1 MTRREGELYGY
12 AEGVPWE
19 DQDPPEA
26 NAQSLVDDVKRSNQA
41 LKKRVRDIV
50 DKSLKCSPGRH
61 IGSGRRL
68 PPEATDLWKEGL
80 SRAGICH
87 KFRVPCAEVKAFK
100 NCLNTAIGRL
110 SDAEKLAGKAAQQQA
125 RARLMM
131 ARRASSALRT
141 KSL

>member
-1 MTRREGELYGY
+1 MTRLEWDKYGPD
-12 AEGVPWE
+12 GPPDGWP
-19 DQDPPEA
+19 DPVEA
-26 NAQSLVDDVKRSNQA
+26 AQSLVDGLQGSDGTQ
-41 LKKRVRDIV
+41 KKRVRAIV
-50 DKSLKCSPGRH
+50 HNGLKCSPGRH
-61 IGSGRRL
+61 KGSGRTL

-80 SRAGICH
+80 SPAGICH

-125 RARLMM
+125 RLMT
-131 ARRASSALRT
+131 RKASSALRT